1 MYSRLKFDVN
11 ITEVESNLNVHD
23 VTASV
28 VEETKQGTRRR
39 GTRRQQRYRAKQ
51 KLHDLCALA
60 SAQAIGNLNIEDTK
74 EHPAEELN
82 KRKKTRKDHVSSSS
96 LPDYLN
102 VPDRILKQMFISASQ
117 HVLTSEQNE
126 VARCW
131 LNNSANMQH
140 TREQARLLDR
150 LLFLQLQQSLWA
162 DYLRVGETD
171 DVWASEVQQKM
182 RQQVQMNG
190 TVVASPLS
198 FVTDYRQHIDEQ
210 LQRTEN
216 ELNQHS
222 NRFQQLGV
230 DFSSVLN
237 AFVRRGQHRLN
248 AEFQSKKQ
256 LLVFDCQGHRLTK
269 AFIDLKPTKEQVCF
283 NLDWSSFLIF
293 MHHIVSI
300 SGND

>member
-1 MYSRLKFDVN
+1 M
-11 ITEVESNLNVHD
+11 ESNLNVHD
-23 VTASV
+23 VAASV

-60 SAQAIGNLNIEDTK
+60 SAQAMGNLNIEDTK

-82 KRKKTRKDHVSSSS
+82 RKVNGRLNKRKKTRKDHVSSSP

-102 VPDRILKQMFISASQ
+102 VPDRIFKQIFIAASQ
-117 HVLTSEQNE
+117 RVLTSEQHE
-126 VARCW
+126 AVRRR
-131 LNNSANMQH
+131 LNISANMQH

-150 LLFLQLQQSLWA
+150 LLFLQLQQSLWI

-190 TVVASPLS
+190 IVVASPLS
-198 FVTDYRQHIDEQ
+198 FVTNYRQHIDEQ

-216 ELNQHS
+216 ELNEHS

-230 DFSSVLN
+230 DFSSVLK
-237 AFVRRGQHRLN
+237 AFDRRGQHRLN

-256 LLVFDCQGHRLTK
+256 LLVFDCQDRRVVK
-269 AFIDLKPTKEQVCF
+269 AFVDLKPTKEQVC
-283 NLDWSSFLIF
+283 LISTEVV
-293 MHHIVSI
+293 I
-300 SGND
+300 